1 MSLYMELA
9 AQKRDITQKPKA
21 LREKGLLPAVVYG
34 RSQEST
40 PITIN
45 HKEFEKVF
53 HAAGESSVVT
63 LTGLDGNKDVLIQEV
78 ALHPV
83 SGTPLHADLYAI
95 EKGQTVTVSVP
106 LEFEG
111 ISPAVKELGGILVK
125 VMHEL
130 EMEVLPKD
138 LPHLIAVDIS
148 KLVTLEDQIKVS
160 DLPIPSSATL
170 SVGVDEV
177 VAMVDV
183 AREEVEE
190 AAPMDISQIGSSVE
204 RGKKEEEGEGEAPT
218 EAASE

>member
-1 MSLYMELA
+1 MELA
-9 AQKRDITQKPKA
+9 AEKRDITKKA
-21 LREKGLLPAVVYG
+21 KSLREKGFLPAVIYG

-40 PITIN
+40 PITLD

-53 HAAGESSVVT
+53 RAAGESSVVT
-63 LTGLDGNKDVLIQEV
+63 LTGLDGDKDVLIQEV

-111 ISPAVKELGGILVK
+111 TSAAVKELGGILVK

-138 LPHLIAVDIS
+138 LPHSIAVDIS
-148 KLVTLEDQIKVS
+148 KLAALDDQIKVS
-160 DLPIPSSATL
+160 DLHIPASATL
-170 SVGVDEV
+170 SVDPDEV
-177 VAMVDV
+177 VAMIDI
-183 AREEVEE
+183 AKEEAEE

-204 RGKKEEEGEGEAPT
+204 RGKKEDEAEPT
-218 EAASE
+218 AESEIKE